1 MIKYRTYFDKI
12 ETVEVLRETISSVYV
27 QTGSKKGERR
37 EAKRSSFYNYFDT
50 WQEAHAFLVLRAEI
64 AVDGARSRLE
74 NEERRLGQIRGM
86 KEPPDTGAKG

>member
-12 ETVEVLRETISSVYV
+12 ETVEVLRETVSSVYV

-50 WQEAHAFLVLRAEI
+50 WQEAHAFLVSNAELSVESARMNLERAK
-64 AVDGARSRLE
+64 G
-74 NEERRLGQIRGM
+74 RLGQIRAM
-86 KEPPDTGAKG
+86 KQPLDTGAKG